1 MKNKEILDTF
11 SQKEI
16 MYKMAKKAIEL
27 SEGIIKTVKITV
39 SNESE
44 THHSEVKV
52 RLFWSYGDEVDFE
65 YQKNSKRC
73 VRHPINEVEELLRP
87 FKEQMDKEIK
97 EVCSYCDEINFY
109 NSYNCDKI
117 NFYNSYHLMDL
128 YEEKYGKQ

>member
-27 SEGIIKTVKITV
+27 AEGIIKTVRITV

-65 YQKNSKRC
+65 YQNN
-73 VRHPINEVEELLRP
+73 RHPINEVDELLRP

-97 EVCSYCDEINFY
+97 EVCSYCD
-109 NSYNCDKI
+109 KI
-117 NFYNSYHLMDL
+117 NFYNSDYLMDL
-128 YEEKYGKQ
+128 YEEKYEK